1 MHLSEEFNYE
11 QRYGRSSQKRWLP
24 YAIAF
29 AIAGIAWSL
38 WAGIYHANP
47 AIRSQIISFDIT
59 GEKEISIRYSIERTD
74 PAQVVI
80 CTLTA
85 MDIDKNVVGQI
96 DDTIAAG
103 SERSEQTTIIPARIT
118 PVTASITRC
127 RAE

>member
-1 MHLSEEFNYE
+1 MHPSGEFNYE
-11 QRYGRSSQKRWLP
+11 QRYGRSGQKRWLP

-29 AIAGIAWSL
+29 AIAGITWSL
-38 WAGIYHANP
+38 WAGLYHSNP
-47 AIRSQIISFDIT
+47 AIRSQIISFNVT

-74 PAQVVI
+74 PSQVII

-85 MDIDKNVVGQI
+85 MDFDKNVVGQI

-103 SERSEQTTIIPARIT
+103 SERSEQITIIPARIT